1 LLTCDWCEQEIHG
14 MQQTGYSIE
23 AVPFRP
29 LNITGKR
36 AQADKPVIV
45 LESHFHEQ
53 CRNWFSRAV
62 WIMLKDHEPTDEEL
76 EFDHC
81 AAQDQD
87 TEDSGEEKRWEVAQR
102 RNEER
107 CALPK
112 LEQDR
117 KVLEA
122 LGDDR
127 LTNTEL
133 GTRLDEGEGPC
144 PYTNDSSVAIIT
156 RRLYKAGELERQEG
170 QFGMSRVRYSRAKPN
185 EALKKLDEQLTDG
198 AVA

>member
-1 LLTCDWCEQEIHG
+1 
-14 MQQTGYSIE
+14 M
-23 AVPFRP
+23 
-29 LNITGKR
+29 
-36 AQADKPVIV
+36 
-45 LESHFHEQ
+45 
-53 CRNWFSRAV
+53 
-62 WIMLKDHEPTDEEL
+62 
-76 EFDHC
+76 
-81 AAQDQD
+81 
-87 TEDSGEEKRWEVAQR
+87 AQR
-102 RNEER
+102 RNEEW

-156 RRLYKAGELERQEG
+156 RRLYKAGELKRQEG

-198 AVA
+198 EVAVATGTTKRHSTGYPARGGRPPQRREG